1 MTILKIQI
9 SKVLLT
15 FASERE
21 IGETSFERKAP
32 IGTDMAIEQMKPTVK
47 RISMVDW
54 PRSLKYLL

>member
-1 MTILKIQI
+1 MMMLKTQI

-32 IGTDMAIEQMKPTVK
+32 IGTDMAMEQIKPTVK
-47 RISMVDW
+47 RMSIVDW
-54 PRSLKYLL
+54 PRS